1 MSAGLSEPFRRELAD
16 PAETGKVA
24 ETEFEKPRGI
34 NKVEIR
40 NGFVTVHVSGLVT
53 NPALPMAVAEARLR
67 VLKTIGQAGIS
78 IDFLK
83 LTENGLSFV
92 APESLRDV
100 LTQTLDSSTCDYG
113 MKSGR
118 CIVLAHA
125 ANMRDEEGL
134 IARVVSEV
142 IGTGVEIDHL
152 GDMHDRVLLVMD
164 ENDGRKVASK
174 IEERLIER

>member
-1 MSAGLSEPFRRELAD
+1 MSVGATEPFRRELTDAL
-16 PAETGKVA
+16 ETKAVS

-40 NGFVTVHVSGLVT
+40 NGFVTVHITDLTPEPSK
-53 NPALPMAVAEARLR
+53 VATARLAA
-67 VLKTIGQAGIS
+67 LTKIKDAGIS

-92 APESLRDV
+92 APESLKDQLESV
-100 LTQTLDSSTCDYG
+100 LDSAGVTA
-113 MKSGR
+113 KLRSGR

-164 ENDGRKVASK
+164 AGDGKKVAQR